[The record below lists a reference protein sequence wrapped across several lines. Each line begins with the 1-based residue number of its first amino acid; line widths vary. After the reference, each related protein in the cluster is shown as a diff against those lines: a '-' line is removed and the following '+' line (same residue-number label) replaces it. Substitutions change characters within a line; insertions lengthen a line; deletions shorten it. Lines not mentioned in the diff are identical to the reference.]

1 MMPLSHPTTTKQPA
15 IVAQLTNTKRTQQG
29 NLQLVAQ
36 LDFSSMSARRQ
47 QRNMNMK
54 YEICSWVEDLSLFV

>member
-47 QRNMNMK
+47 QRNMC
-54 YEICSWVEDLSLFV
+54 YEICSWVEDPSLFV